1 MVDDTNPTPDD
12 ERPDAPPAD
21 ERPDDSSAGSRP
33 ESSPAPE
40 RPEGAEG
47 SDLSPEDLR
56 ILDDAERDLV
66 AEMREDM
73 LRAQAE
79 LVNFRNRVERDRQV
93 NREATIAEVLRAL
106 LPALDDLDRAE
117 AHGDAAEGTPM
128 GLVTA
133 KLRGAFERFGLTRF
147 GEVGEAFDPAFH
159 EAMFQQ
165 PTPGAE
171 SETILDVIERG
182 YRFGDRVVRAAK
194 VAVSVPERD

>member
-47 SDLSPEDLR
+47 PDLSAEDLR

-66 AEMREDM
+66 GEMREDM

-133 KLRGAFERFGLTRF
+133 KLRGAFERFGLEQF
-147 GEVGEAFDPAFH
+147 GAVGDPFDPNFH
-159 EAMFQQ
+159 DALLEQ
-165 PTPGAE
+165 PVPGAE
-171 SETILDVIERG
+171 SKTVLDIVEYG
-182 YRFGDRVVRAAK
+182 YRFGERVVRPAK
-194 VAVSVPERD
+194 VVVAGPAAE